1 MAICELMA
9 FLGSFETCISCDVQ
23 CGSVVIMMN
32 ILTVVSNYICGRF
45 CGDHHN
51 EAKNNQRNLGMVWQR
66 TMWSIMGR
74 KAFVKDK

>member
-1 MAICELMA
+1 MA

-51 EAKNNQRNLGMVWQR
+51 EAKNNQRNLARFGKGQCGVLWGER
-66 TMWSIMGR
+66 LLLR
-74 KAFVKDK
+74 